1 MTMPLRHALLAVLAL
16 APAPTLAAS
25 FDCTIVQQCGGG
37 TCEAFEG
44 GPLVVKE
51 AGDVWQVSLAGQA
64 WEGYSTTTV
73 EAGGEVSIV
82 LPPQNGISGLISIYP
97 SGEVSFTVHAYGD
110 AAVAITGSGTCAGEG
125 G

>member
-1 MTMPLRHALLAVLAL
+1 MRHTLFAIMTLAS
-16 APAPTLAAS
+16 APAQAAS
-25 FDCTIVQQCGGG
+25 FDCTILQQCGGG
-37 TCEAFEG
+37 TCEAFDG
-44 GPLVVKE
+44 GTMLVRQ

-64 WEGYSTTTV
+64 WEGYSTTTT

-97 SGEVSFTVHAYGD
+97 TGEVSFTVHAYGD
-110 AAVAITGSGTCAGEG
+110 AAIAITGSGNCAGEG